1 MNRLQLSDYIVFI
14 VYFVIVAGYGYYV
27 YQKKK
32 KKSVSASHD
41 YFLAEGSLTW
51 WAIGAS
57 LIASN
62 ISAEQFIGMSGNGY
76 FVGIAVAA
84 YEWIAAVALIIIAVW
99 FMPVYL
105 KNKIYTMPQF
115 LKQRYNETVSLIM
128 AIFWLLL
135 YIFVNLTSILY
146 LGAIAISGLVG
157 PQYLHT
163 ILVALAVFSL
173 IITLGGM
180 KVIGYT
186 DVIQVAV
193 LIIGGFA
200 TIYFALTIV
209 SERFGL
215 GSDAWAG
222 FTALMDRAP
231 DHFHM
236 ILDKPNDATVNAAL
250 GGDAAAQNT
259 IDKYLILPG
268 IAMYFAG
275 QWIVNLNYWGCNQ
288 YITQRALGADL
299 QTARKGILF
308 AGFLKLMMPIIV
320 MLPGIAAFVLHEN
333 GHLEGLRGMDDA
345 YSAILGFLPSGLKGL
360 AIAALT
366 AAIVASLAG
375 KLNSIATIYT
385 LDIHMKYF
393 RKRKAASDDGV
404 PSTAVAGGGLP
415 LPSGVNEGVDADGH
429 SAAPEG
435 DEKNMVWTGKVVA
448 FVSIFVAVIFE
459 WEDLLGIGGKG
470 GFTFIQEYTGFISPG
485 VFAMFILGMFWKRT
499 TGTAAVVGLITG
511 LFMSIFFK
519 LWAVP
524 LFGAETLLYSAF
536 PTTVDGNVVYQIP
549 FLINMGWAFFFTM
562 LVMVSISLAGPKV
575 NPKAFA
581 LDKEMFKVKPSVM
594 AMIVATLLILAAI
607 YIKFW

>member
-1 MNRLQLSDYIVFI
+1 MKSLSSLDLLIFVF
-14 VYFVIVAGYGYYV
+14 YFILVAGYGYWV
-27 YQKKK
+27 YHKK
-32 KKSVSASHD
+32 KKSTITASHD

-76 FVGIAVAA
+76 FVGVAVAA
-84 YEWIAAVALIIIAVW
+84 YEWIAALALIIIAIW
-99 FMPVYL
+99 FIPIYL

-115 LKQRYNETVSLIM
+115 LKTRYNETVSLIM
-128 AIFWLLL
+128 AIFWLFL
-135 YIFVNLTSILY
+135 YVFVNLTSILY
-146 LGAIAISGLVG
+146 LGAIAISGLIG
-157 PQYLHT
+157 PEYLHT
-163 ILVALAVFSL
+163 VMIALAVFSL

-209 SERFGL
+209 SEKFGL
-215 GSDAWAG
+215 GSSAIAG
-222 FTALMDRAP
+222 FKTLMAEAP
-231 DHFHM
+231 DHFKM
-236 ILDKPNDATVNAAL
+236 ILEKPGPNSSQEDIN
-250 GGDAAAQNT
+250 
-259 IDKYLILPG
+259 KYLILPG

-320 MLPGIAAFVLHEN
+320 MLPGIAAYVLHKN

-385 LDIHMKYF
+385 LDIHVKYF
-393 RKRKAASDDGV
+393 KKKDAA
-404 PSTAVAGGGLP
+404 
-415 LPSGVNEGVDADGH
+415 NEGE
-429 SAAPEG
+429 AA
-435 DEKNMVWTGKVVA
+435 EKSMVWMGRMVA
-448 FVSIFVAVIFE
+448 LVAIAIAVIFE
-459 WEDLLGIGGKG
+459 WKDFLGIGGEG
-470 GFTFIQEYTGFISPG
+470 GFTFIQKYTGFISPG

-499 TGTAAVVGLITG
+499 TGAAAVAGLVTG
-511 LFMSIFFK
+511 FFMSIFFNSF
-519 LWAVP
+519 AVNI
-524 LFGAETLLYSAF
+524 FGHETILYTAF
-536 PTTVDGNVVYQIP
+536 MNSKGVYEIP
-549 FLINMGWAFFFTM
+549 FLINMGWAFFFTVA
-562 LVMVSISLAGPKV
+562 VMVAISLGGPKV
-575 NPKAFA
+575 NPKAFV
-581 LDKEMFKVKPSVM
+581 LDKEMFKLSPAIT
-594 AMIVATLLILAAI
+594 AMVVATLLILAAL